1 MRTQIDKYT
10 VVYKKN
16 KDKRDLVL
24 QFKMGDNLNLEVPE
38 GYVKKVME
46 LDLYQLPYKQIY
58 EQLGVEY
65 FDETQLV
72 KEDFLE

>member
-1 MRTQIDKYT
+1 MPTQIEKYT

-16 KDKRDLVL
+16 KDKKDLVL
-24 QFKMGDNLNLEVPE
+24 QFKMGDNLNLKVPE

-58 EQLGVEY
+58 EQLGVVY
-65 FDETQLV
+65 FDETQEV
-72 KEDFLE
+72 EGE

>member
-24 QFKMGDNLNLEVPE
+24 QYKMGENLNLEVPE

-65 FDETQLV
+65 FDETQEV
-72 KEDFLE
+72 EGE

>member
-1 MRTQIDKYT
+1 MTKQIDKYT

-16 KDKRDLVL
+16 KDKKDLVF

-58 EQLGVEY
+58 ETLGVEY
-65 FDETQLV
+65 FDETQEV
-72 KEDFLE
+72 KEDFME

>member
-58 EQLGVEY
+58 EQLGVVY
-65 FDETQLV
+65 FDETQEV
-72 KEDFLE
+72 EGE

>member
-16 KDKRDLVL
+16 KDKKDLVL

-38 GYVKKVME
+38 GYVKEVME

-58 EQLGVEY
+58 EKLGVVY
-65 FDETQLV
+65 FDETQEV
-72 KEDFLE
+72 EGE

>member
-1 MRTQIDKYT
+1 MTKQIDKYT

-16 KDKRDLVL
+16 KGKKDLVL

-58 EQLGVEY
+58 EALGVEY
-65 FDETQLV
+65 FDETQEV
-72 KEDFLE
+72 KEDFME

>member
-16 KDKRDLVL
+16 KDKKDLVL

-38 GYVKKVME
+38 GYVKEVME

-58 EQLGVEY
+58 EKLGVVY
-65 FDETQLV
+65 FDETQLT
-72 KEDFLE
+72 KEDF